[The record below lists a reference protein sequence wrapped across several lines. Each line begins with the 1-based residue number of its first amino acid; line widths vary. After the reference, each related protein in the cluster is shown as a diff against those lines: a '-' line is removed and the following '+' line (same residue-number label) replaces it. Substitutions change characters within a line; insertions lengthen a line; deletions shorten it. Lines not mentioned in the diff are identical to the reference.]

1 MTRRKC
7 YHWRGGG
14 LMSQSAYISLVQG
27 STLAE
32 IDLDGVK
39 EQFNHYREQMT
50 LTGQQLSWDYAE
62 AAFPYSIE
70 SKPETKEQW
79 FYLKGNNPL
88 YRYIVVGTGKR
99 EQDGANVPYIHFV
112 LPDDSTHGD
121 KSKANELCKWIG
133 RKLQAEVKM
142 FNGRTIYFNPRKL

>member
-1 MTRRKC
+1 
-7 YHWRGGG
+7 
-14 LMSQSAYISLVQG
+14 MSQSAYISLVQG

-50 LTGQQLSWDYAE
+50 LTGQQLGWDYAE

-79 FYLKGNNPL
+79 FYLKGINPL
-88 YRYIVVGTGKR
+88 YRYIVVGTGIR
-99 EQDGANVPYIHFV
+99 EQDGTNVPYIHFV
-112 LPDDSTHGD
+112 LPEDSTHGD

-133 RKLQAEVKM
+133 RKLLAEVKM